1 MYCFP
6 ARAVSSTDGSRVNR
20 PAAWIRFALTGLSMV
35 LVVTAASADPD
46 LPRIRWNDNDRPAG
60 TIVDGVL
67 TLRLELVRGEWRYLG
82 DDRPGVEVLA
92 FREVGRDPE
101 NPGPMIRVPLG
112 TQIRVTVAN
121 PLDVPLVVH
130 GLAARRVADM
140 DSLVVPAGEE
150 REARF
155 VADVEGTYYYWGT
168 TTGSRLIFEQPD
180 SRLFEDSQLNGALI
194 VDPPGA
200 VAGRDMVMV
209 LSIWFERPPAG
220 QELDWQTETMT
231 INGRAWPFTER
242 LEYALGDS
250 VHWRLINLTDRG
262 HPMHLHGFFF
272 EVDAVGGI
280 QRANSLWPGER
291 RLNATHFMRVGET
304 AEVSWLADRPGGWP
318 FHCHISYHVVPN
330 ALPGDYADGAARD
343 EALLQGVHSQDP
355 DHHVVEGMGGLVM
368 GITVLP
374 PEGYAHEVRPRR
386 QLRLF
391 VQSDSLPD
399 ERRRFGFALAGEDGE
414 PPTGP
419 VTWPGPT
426 IVTWVGEPTAV
437 RVLNRIDEPT
447 QIHWHGLEIDSYFDG
462 VAGIGGYLGATTPAI
477 LPGDSFEMRITPP
490 RAGTY
495 MYHTHFNDIRQQSA
509 GLYGGFVVL
518 EPGQPWDP
526 QTDRVL
532 ILSSG
537 SDPEMLP
544 LLNGSHAPA
553 PLAFE
558 AGVTY
563 RLRIVNITLFNA
575 GAEFRLLHDG
585 FPVFWRAVGKDGA
598 ALPTRQRTMRLA
610 DRTPVSV
617 GETLDFEFRPSEPG
631 EYHLEAR
638 SPVGELFVDQRIDVL
653 ESPTRTSASISP

>member
-1 MYCFP
+1 ML
-6 ARAVSSTDGSRVNR
+6 R
-20 PAAWIRFALTGLSMV
+20 PAAWIRVALTGLCV
-35 LVVTAASADPD
+35 AVVASPALASPD
-46 LPRIRWNDNDRPAG
+46 LPRILWNDNDRPAG
-60 TIVDGVL
+60 TLVDGVL

-82 DDRPGVEVLA
+82 GERPGVEVLA

-112 TQIRVTVAN
+112 TEIRVTVSN

-130 GLAARRVADM
+130 GLANRRVADM

-155 VADVEGTYYYWGT
+155 VADVEGTYFYWGT
-168 TTGSRLIFEQPD
+168 TTRSRLVFEQPD

-200 VAGRDMVMV
+200 APGRDKVMV

-272 EVDAVGGI
+272 EVDAVGDI
-280 QRANSLWPGER
+280 QRADRLWPGER
-291 RLNATHFMRVGET
+291 LLNATHLMRVQET
-304 AEVSWLADRPGGWP
+304 ADISWHADRPGGWP
-318 FHCHISYHVVPN
+318 FHCHISYHVVSN
-330 ALPGDYADGAARD
+330 ALPGDYPDGAARD
-343 EALLQGVHSQDP
+343 AALLHGDHSEDAA
-355 DHHVVEGMGGLVM
+355 HHVVEGMGGLVM
-368 GITVLP
+368 GITVRP
-374 PEGYAHEVRPRR
+374 PEGYAHVVRPERR
-386 QLRLF
+386 LRLF
-391 VQSDSLPD
+391 VESDSLPD
-399 ERRRFGFALAGEDGE
+399 QRRRFGFALAGEDGE
-414 PPTGP
+414 PPAGP
-419 VTWPGPT
+419 LAWPGPT
-426 IVTWVGEPTAV
+426 LVTWVGEPTGV
-437 RVLNRIDEPT
+437 TVHNRIEEPT
-447 QIHWHGLEIDSYFDG
+447 QVHWHGLEIDSYFDG

-509 GLYGGFVVL
+509 GLYGAFVVL
-518 EPGQPWDP
+518 DPGQPWTP
-526 QTDRVL
+526 ETDRAF
-532 ILSSG
+532 ILSTG
-537 SDPEMLP
+537 SDPDMLP
-544 LLNGSHAPA
+544 LLNGSRAPEPIA
-553 PLAFE
+553 MKVGIVYHL
-558 AGVTY
+558 
-563 RLRIVNITLFNA
+563 RLINITLFNA
-575 GAEFRLLHDG
+575 GAEFRLLRDG

-598 ALPTRQRTMRLA
+598 ALPARQRTMRLA
-610 DRTPVSV
+610 DRTSVSV
-617 GETLDFEFRPSEPG
+617 GETMDFEFRPTEPG

-638 SPVGELFVDQRIDVL
+638 SPVGELFVDQRIDVSD
-653 ESPTRTSASISP
+653 SPTQASASISP

>member
-1 MYCFP
+1 MH
-6 ARAVSSTDGSRVNR
+6 R
-20 PAAWIRFALTGLSMV
+20 PAAWIRVALTGIS
-35 LVVTAASADPD
+35 LVVVATPAFSDPD

-60 TIVDGVL
+60 TLADGIL
-67 TLRLELVRGEWRYLG
+67 TLRLELVRGEWRYVG

-112 TQIRVTVAN
+112 TEIRVTVSN

-130 GLAARRVADM
+130 GLAVRRAADM

-168 TTGSRLIFEQPD
+168 TTGSRLVFDEPD

-200 VAGRDMVMV
+200 APDRDKVMV
-209 LSIWFERPPAG
+209 LSIWFERPPAE

-250 VHWRLINLTDRG
+250 VHWRLINLSDRG

-272 EVDAVGGI
+272 DVDAAGDI
-280 QRANSLWPGER
+280 QRATPLWPGER
-291 RLNATHFMRVGET
+291 RLNATHLMRVGET
-304 AEVSWLADRPGGWP
+304 ADVSWLADRPGGWP

-330 ALPGDYADGAARD
+330 ALPGDYADGLARD
-343 EALLQGVHSQDP
+343 EALLHGIHSENP
-355 DHHVVEGMGGLVM
+355 HGHVIEGMGGLVM
-368 GITVLP
+368 GITVRP

-386 QLRLF
+386 LLRLF
-391 VQSDSLPD
+391 VESDSLPG
-399 ERRRFGFALAGEDGE
+399 ERRRFAFALAGEDGQ
-414 PPTGP
+414 PPSGP
-419 VTWPGPT
+419 AAWPGPT
-426 IVTWVGEPTAV
+426 LVAWVGEPTGV
-437 RVLNRIDEPT
+437 RVINRIDEPT
-447 QIHWHGLEIDSYFDG
+447 QVHWHGLEIDSYFDG
-462 VAGIGGYLGATTPAI
+462 VAGIGGYQGATTPAI

-518 EPGQPWDP
+518 DPGQPWD
-526 QTDRVL
+526 QETDRVL
-532 ILSSG
+532 ILSTG
-537 SDPEMLP
+537 ADPDMLP
-544 LLNGSHAPA
+544 LMNGSRAPA
-553 PLAFE
+553 PLALK
-558 AGVTY
+558 AGVDY
-563 RLRIVNITLFNA
+563 RLRLINITLFNA
-575 GAEFRLLHDG
+575 GAEFRLLRDG
-585 FPVFWRAVGKDGA
+585 FPVLWRAVGKDGA
-598 ALPTRQRTMRLA
+598 ALPARQRTMRLA

-617 GETLDFEFRPSEPG
+617 GETMDFEFRPPAPG
-631 EYHLEAR
+631 EYHLEVR
-638 SPVGELFVDQRIDVL
+638 SPLGELFVDQRIDVVAQK
-653 ESPTRTSASISP
+653 TATAQ

>member
-1 MYCFP
+1 MIRSGQIRALFAALLLMACATP
-6 ARAVSSTDGSRVNR
+6 AFSR
-20 PAAWIRFALTGLSMV
+20 T
-35 LVVTAASADPD
+35 D

-60 TIVDGVL
+60 SLVDGVL

-82 DDRPGVEVLA
+82 EDRPGVEVLA
-92 FREVGRDPE
+92 FREIGREPE
-101 NPGPMIRVPLG
+101 NPGPLIRVPLG
-112 TQIRVTVAN
+112 TEIRVVVSN

-155 VADVEGTYYYWGT
+155 VADVAGTYFYWGT
-168 TTGSRLIFEQPD
+168 TTGSRLAFEVPD

-194 VDPPGA
+194 VDAPGNPP
-200 VAGRDMVMV
+200 VPDKVMV
-209 LSIWFERPPAG
+209 LSIWFERPQEG

-231 INGRAWPFTER
+231 INGRPWPLTER

-250 VHWRLINLTDRG
+250 VHWRMINLTDRV

-272 EVDAVGGI
+272 EVDAVGDI
-280 QRANSLWPGER
+280 QRADPLWPGER
-291 RLNATHFMRVGET
+291 RLNATHLVGIGET
-304 AEVSWLADRPGGWP
+304 ADVSWYADRPGGWP

-330 ALPGDYADGAARD
+330 ALPGDYADGIARD
-343 EALLQGVHSQDP
+343 DALLHGVHSEHP
-355 DHHVVEGMGGLVM
+355 DHHFVEGMGGLLM
-368 GITVLP
+368 GITVRP

-391 VQSDSLPD
+391 ARSDSLPG

-414 PPTGP
+414 PPPEP

-426 IVTWVGEPTAV
+426 LVTWVGEPTGV
-437 RVLNRIDEPT
+437 TVINRTEEPT

-490 RAGTY
+490 RAGSY

-518 EPGQPWDP
+518 PTGEEWDP
-526 QTDRVL
+526 ATDRVYL
-532 ILSSG
+532 LSTG
-537 SDPEMLP
+537 SDPDMSP
-544 LLNGSHAPA
+544 LMNGSRTPE
-553 PLAFE
+553 PTTLK
-558 AGVTY
+558 AGVMY
-563 RLRIVNITLFNA
+563 RFRFMNITLFNA
-575 GAEFRLLHDG
+575 LARVRLVRDG
-585 FPVFWRAVGKDGA
+585 FPVMWRAVAKDGA
-598 ALPTRQRTMRLA
+598 ALPERQRTMGLA
-610 DRTPVSV
+610 DRVVSV
-617 GETLDFEFRPSEPG
+617 GETMDFAFRPSEPG
-631 EYHLEAR
+631 EYRLEMR
-638 SPVGELFVDQRIDVL
+638 SFVGERFVDQRIDVVA
-653 ESPTRTSASISP
+653 ETAANSP